1 MQHLNILSSHIEMF
15 RIDVQM
21 FSNVLASNT
30 FMVLNKL
37 PLDEKTATMNC
48 TAIIYVFSAAVGK
61 LWAF

>member
-1 MQHLNILSSHIEMF
+1 MQHFNILSSHIEMF

-30 FMVLNKL
+30 FIVLSKL

-48 TAIIYVFSAAVGK
+48 TAIIVFSAAVGK